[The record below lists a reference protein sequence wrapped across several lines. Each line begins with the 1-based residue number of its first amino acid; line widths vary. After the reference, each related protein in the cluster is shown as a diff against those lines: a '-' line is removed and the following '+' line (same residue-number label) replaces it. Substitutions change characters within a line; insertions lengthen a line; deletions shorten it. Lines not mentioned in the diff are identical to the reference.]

1 MAVSPVPGS
10 RRTSSAAPVIPSAAA
25 SASCGAQLLGE
36 AVEPEDGGCAVLLG
50 DRDHE
55 GVDGEAGRVVGGQRD
70 GHASMIGTDA
80 AGPVG
85 AVALR
90 RYGGAP

>member
-10 RRTSSAAPVIPSAAA
+10 RRTSSARAGDPERRSGGQL
-25 SASCGAQLLGE
+25 GAQVLGE
-36 AVEPEDGGCAVLLG
+36 AVQAEDGWCTVLLG

-70 GHASMIGTDA
+70 GHASMIGTDVH
-80 AGPVG
+80 GLDVR
-85 AVALR
+85 R
-90 RYGGAP
+90 RYGGAS